1 MAIKPIPDGYHTLTP
16 YLAVNGAAQAID
28 FYKRAFGAVERYRLA
43 APNGTAV
50 WHAEIQIGDSI
61 IMLADESPERG
72 APSPHSLNG
81 SPCSFLLYVENVD
94 AVFRRAV
101 EAGAT
106 VAQPLENRFY
116 GDRVGSLVDPF
127 GHRWDLA
134 THVEDVSPEE
144 IRRRAMA
151 MAAATT

>member
-1 MAIKPIPDGYHTLTP
+1 LTP
-16 YLAVNGAAQAID
+16 YLTVNGAAQAIA

-61 IMLADESPERG
+61 IMLADESPEHG
-72 APSPHSLNG
+72 ARSPQSLNG
-81 SPCSFLLYVENVD
+81 SPCSFLLYVDDVD
-94 AVFRRAV
+94 AVFARAV

-106 VAQPLENRFY
+106 VRQPLENRFY

-134 THVEDVSPEE
+134 THVENVGPEE

-151 MAAATT
+151 MAAATS